1 MGKFLLGLV
10 IGLIVGVLAVTFSPS
25 LAEDVRTGLASLA
38 GLVMRGVEEAAE
50 GVGQAADE
58 VVDEAREAAGGEA
71 ERDPEAP
78 AEPATGTGNTERPA
92 DETGPGSEPP
102 RTE

>member
-38 GLVMRGVEEAAE
+38 GLVIRGVEEAAE
-50 GVGQAADE
+50 GLGKAA
-58 VVDEAREAAGGEA
+58 DEAREAADGERGEPGEA
-71 ERDPEAP
+71 PPAPMAPTATPGGTEQP
-78 AEPATGTGNTERPA
+78 AEDTPEGT
-92 DETGPGSEPP
+92 EPP
-102 RTE
+102 GTE